1 MVYEFMTINGDDE
14 TQSLLEIYLRSRASD
29 FSKFFNGLTAY
40 ILQFISTNKITRRS
54 ASKSLAALKNRNF
67 SLVLSITLVLSLAT
81 GLSMMGFLRNR
92 EPISPLLDI
101 QVHSGLWDRIPIHES
116 TNKTYKVEN
125 PTEHPL
131 TLELK
136 TLNWSPIISSKDVK
150 VTWDYDGTPLLP
162 GEAVYIR
169 IDLENV
175 GLSGTIIVSLDIHII
190 AVKN

>member
-1 MVYEFMTINGDDE
+1 MTTEGDDE
-14 TQSLLEIYLRSRASD
+14 KHSILEIYLRSRASD

-54 ASKSLAALKNRNF
+54 ASRSLAALKNRNF
-67 SLVLSITLVLSLAT
+67 SRA
-81 GLSMMGFLRNR
+81 RA
-92 EPISPLLDI
+92 
-101 QVHSGLWDRIPIHES
+101 HSGLWDRIPIHES

-131 TLELK
+131 ILELK
-136 TLNWSPIISSKDVK
+136 TLNWSPIMSSKDVK
-150 VTWDYDGTPLLP
+150 VTWDYDRTPLLP

-175 GLSGTIIVSLDIHII
+175 GPSGTIIVNLIFT
-190 AVKN
+190 